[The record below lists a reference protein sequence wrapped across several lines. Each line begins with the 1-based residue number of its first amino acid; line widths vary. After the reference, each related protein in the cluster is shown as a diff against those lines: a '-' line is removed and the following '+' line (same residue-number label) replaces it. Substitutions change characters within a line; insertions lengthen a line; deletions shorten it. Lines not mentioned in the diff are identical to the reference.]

1 MKILL
6 AVDESPHSRAAADW
20 VRAMKWPAGTTIHL
34 LTVARPLVS
43 AYSTI
48 EAGGYTYAPEI
59 HQENLKFHEEL
70 VAGFERPF
78 RELGYTVTASVAQG
92 DPRDAIV
99 EAASAGRADLLVL
112 GSHGR
117 TGLARVLLG
126 SVAYHVVQH
135 ATCNVMVVKLAKT

>member
-6 AVDESPHSRAAADW
+6 AVDESPYSKAAAEW
-20 VRAMKWPAGTTIHL
+20 VRAMKWPTGTTIHL

-43 AYSTI
+43 AYSTV

-59 HQENLKFHEEL
+59 HQENLKFHQEL
-70 VAGFERPF
+70 VAEFERPF
-78 RELGYTVTASVAQG
+78 RDLGFSVTTTVAQG

-99 EAASAGRADLLVL
+99 EAATAGRADLIVL

-135 ATCNVMVVKLAKT
+135 APCNVVTVKLPKT